1 MKGFGTFDTTNT
13 LYGSF
18 YSRQQDPVTNIPKFS
33 KPDMEEQYYFKT
45 LEMQKGY
52 FNRYA
57 HLYEDPTG
65 KPIYNPIDSKA
76 FKEEDGQQYIPKE
89 NVPQQGEIINA
100 KQRRDH
106 DRRGILRRAG
116 PGDEYIFPEKPATR
130 KTEFERPVRRREDT
144 CAVVVHLELPVEES
158 PEEEVDQHDTG
169 NRRQLEV

>member
-18 YSRQQDPVTNIPKFS
+18 YSRQQDPVTNIPKYS

-76 FKEEDGQQYIPKE
+76 FKEEDAQQYIPKE
-89 NVPQQGEIINA
+89 NVPQQEEFINEGENTIMQKPPAIS
-100 KQRRDH
+100 RE
-106 DRRGILRRAG
+106 GI
-116 PGDEYIFPEKPATR
+116 EK
-130 KTEFERPVRRREDT
+130 
-144 CAVVVHLELPVEES
+144 VEEE
-158 PEEEVDQHDTG
+158 PVMKTFHRNFEAQQEQ
-169 NRRQLEV
+169 

>member
-65 KPIYNPIDSKA
+65 KPIYNPIDSKG
-76 FKEEDGQQYIPKE
+76 KRYNP
-89 NVPQQGEIINA
+89 P
-100 KQRRDH
+100 R
-106 DRRGILRRAG
+106 
-116 PGDEYIFPEKPATR
+116 Y
-130 KTEFERPVRRREDT
+130 RRRSDT
-144 CAVVVHLELPVEES
+144 ARRHPRNCS
-158 PEEEVDQHDTG
+158 PSYRG
-169 NRRQLEV
+169 P

>member
-76 FKEEDGQQYIPKE
+76 FKEEDAQGAVIPNE
-89 NVPQQGEIINA
+89 MIPQQHVENDQIQNEKEIGEE
-100 KQRRDH
+100 
-106 DRRGILRRAG
+106 
-116 PGDEYIFPEKPATR
+116 PVM
-130 KTEFERPVRRREDT
+130 KTFHRNYEAQQE
-144 CAVVVHLELPVEES
+144 
-158 PEEEVDQHDTG
+158 
-169 NRRQLEV
+169 